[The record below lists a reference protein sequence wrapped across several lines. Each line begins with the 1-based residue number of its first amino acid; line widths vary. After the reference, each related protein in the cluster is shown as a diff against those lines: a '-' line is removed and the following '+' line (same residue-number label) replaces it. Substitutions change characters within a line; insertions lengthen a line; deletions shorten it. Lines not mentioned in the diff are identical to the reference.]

1 MEKRR
6 EPTEVGSPL
15 ELLETDDTVVELG
28 GTLAEE
34 AQVVEAVL
42 AGGVDALL
50 AVERL
55 DVTLESSGGLLELL
69 VEHAVHEERVRA
81 VAGERGLHDGFGE
94 GGCEGHDGS
103 FRDRWRDRS
112 GRSDCSN
119 G

>member
-1 MEKRR
+1 M
-6 EPTEVGSPL
+6 GSPL

-94 GGCEGHDGS
+94 GGREGHDGS
-103 FRDRWRDRS
+103 FREEGGETGQVVLTAQMDETD
-112 GRSDCSN
+112 
-119 G
+119 